1 MKKKLNIL
9 IFLSSIL
16 LLISL
21 YFFYQNK
28 QTLECISTFSFISKE
43 IVNEKA
49 RSSLTLA
56 SNKNLKSQLQDQY
69 VKKNIILID
78 IYTNKVTLVSKI
90 RFIKIDEKIAEKKI
104 SDSIKNIANVN
115 NLKILQQGINCKKE
129 SAIYNLILPALLL
142 LSLIIYVSIIR
153 IKYIS

>member
-9 IFLSSIL
+9 IFLSSVL
-16 LLISL
+16 LLIST

-28 QTLECISTFSFISKE
+28 QTIECVSTVSLISDRLQNHK
-43 IVNEKA
+43 N
-49 RSSLTLA
+49 RYSLTLIL
-56 SNKNLKSQLQDQY
+56 NKNFSSKFQNEN
-69 VKKNIILID
+69 VKNNILLID
-78 IYTNKVTLVSKI
+78 IYSKNVTLVSKI

-104 SDSIKNIANVN
+104 SNSIKNLANVS
-115 NLKILQQGINCKKE
+115 NLKILQQDINCKKE